1 VPLEMTCRVCG
12 EPFVPTRD
20 DIAAGP
26 EIYRRCPVC
35 RAEDALK
42 GSVVRANPGMLG

>member
-1 VPLEMTCRVCG
+1 VLLEMTCRDCG

-26 EIYRRCPVC
+26 DVYRRCPSC
-35 RAEDALK
+35 RSGDELK
-42 GSVVRANPGMLG
+42 GSVVRANPGVLG